1 MEKKGKNHEESEDE
15 TGQTPWMLGYQ
26 EGYSDAYDEG
36 YAKGFSDGLEK
47 GERRGRGRI
56 EFLKVKCACGYVTPL
71 PVYRS
76 ELSTEYRIP
85 DEEECRCPRCNAHI
99 PRVNVLKAYSEYKRT
114 R

>member
-1 MEKKGKNHEESEDE
+1 MEKKRKNHKESE
-15 TGQTPWMLGYQ
+15 TQTPWMLGYQ

-36 YAKGFSDGLEK
+36 YAKGFSDGLKK
-47 GERRGRGRI
+47 GERGARGRI
-56 EFLKVKCACGYVTPL
+56 EFLKVKCTCGYVIPL
-71 PVYRS
+71 PVYRN

-99 PRVNVLKAYSEYKRT
+99 PRANVLEAYSEYKRT